1 MCISLSLYI
10 DIYIYIFICLYKLYI
25 ERYGFATKCVHD
37 CVSKVGWIAW
47 DRLGLGVPR
56 EGGVTMVTYFEIYI
70 GAQRRVCDNDDQL

>member
-1 MCISLSLYI
+1 M
-10 DIYIYIFICLYKLYI
+10 
-25 ERYGFATKCVHD
+25 YGFATKCVHD

-70 GAQRRVCDNDDQL
+70 GAQRRVCDNDD